1 MIFFLEKSCKLQQ
14 KPKTV
19 QPKWRITEVP
29 HNQIRE
35 QSRGHSRD
43 NNWDRSINL
52 VSGTQIQ
59 TLITLQGWGPRGL
72 CITSSG
78 NLLVIMKSDDGK
90 QTKVVRYSGS
100 TEKRSIQLADRDMP
114 LYACSGIKYLSEN
127 RNLDICVA
135 SSSGGYRG
143 WQIPL

>member
-1 MIFFLEKSCKLQQ
+1 M
-14 KPKTV
+14 T
-19 QPKWRITEVP
+19 R
-29 HNQIRE
+29 N
-35 QSRGHSRD
+35 RD
-43 NNWDRSINL
+43 LVYTGYWDRSINL

-59 TLITLQGWGPRGL
+59 TLTTLQGWGPRGL

-78 NLLVIMKSDDGK
+78 NLLVIMESDDGK

-100 TEKRSIQLADRDMP
+100 TEKQSIQLEDRDMP
-114 LYACSGIKYLSEN
+114 LYACSGIRYLSEN

-135 SSSGGYRG
+135 SRSGGYRG